1 MSTAAPLLDVRALD
15 LRAGERVLVSQL
27 DLQVHGGELWCVLGP
42 NGSGKTTLLHTLA
55 GLRAPAAGSVQC
67 LALDVA
73 RAPPEQLAR
82 RRGLLPQTVHDSFS
96 ARALDVVLLG
106 RHPHHD
112 RWSFGDSADDR
123 RIALDAL
130 ATVDAAALAAR
141 DVTTLSGG
149 ERQRVAVAAL
159 LAQQVPLMLLDEP
172 TAHLDLKHQVGL
184 LQHLRAWARHGAHAA
199 VLALHD
205 LNLAARFATHA
216 LLLGPRA
223 QARAGRVDEVMT
235 DDALAAAFDHPLR
248 RQRVDD
254 RWIYWPE

>member
-1 MSTAAPLLDVRALD
+1 VSEDLLLEARDLCLRVGTRAL
-15 LRAGERVLVSQL
+15 LSSLTLQVRAGE
-27 DLQVHGGELWCVLGP
+27 LWFVLGP

-55 GLRAPAAGSVQC
+55 GLRAPASGAVSC
-67 LALDVA
+67 LGLELADA
-73 RAPPEQLAR
+73 APEQLAR
-82 RRGLLPQTVHDSFS
+82 RRGLLTQTVHDSFS
-96 ARALDVVLLG
+96 AHALDVVLLG

-112 RWSFGDSADDR
+112 RWSFGDSDDDR

-130 ATVDAAALAAR
+130 AAVDAAALAAR

-172 TAHLDLKHQVGL
+172 TAHLDLKHQIGL
-184 LQHLRAWARHGAHAA
+184 LEHLRTWVRQGARAA

-216 LLLGPRA
+216 LLLAPEGRTSAGP
-223 QARAGRVDEVMT
+223 VDHVMT
-235 DDALAAAFDHPLR
+235 EAALAAAFDHPLK
-248 RQRVDD
+248 RQRVDS
-254 RWIYWPE
+254 RWIYLPG

>member
-1 MSTAAPLLDVRALD
+1 MNDAPLLDVRALRLRVGTRTLLSD
-15 LRAGERVLVSQL
+15 LT
-27 DLQVHGGELWCVLGP
+27 LQVRAGELWCVLGP

-55 GLRAPAAGSVQC
+55 GLRAPATGAVSC
-67 LALDVA
+67 LGLDVA
-73 RAPPEQLAR
+73 NAAAEQLAL
-82 RRGLLPQTVHDSFS
+82 RRGLLTQTVHDSFS

-112 RWSFGDSADDR
+112 RWSFGDSDDDR

-130 ATVDAAALAAR
+130 GAVDAAALAAR

-159 LAQQVPLMLLDEP
+159 LAQRVPLMLLDEP
-172 TAHLDLKHQVGL
+172 TAHLDLKHQIGL
-184 LQHLRAWARHGAHAA
+184 LEHLRTWARQGMHAA

-216 LLLGPRA
+216 LLLSPD
-223 QARAGRVDEVMT
+223 ARASAGPVGEVMT
-235 DDALAAAFDHPLR
+235 ETALAAAFDHPLR
-248 RQRVDD
+248 RQRVDS
-254 RWIYWPE
+254 RWVYLPG

>member
-1 MSTAAPLLDVRALD
+1 MNGVVLLDARELD
-15 LRAGERVLVSQL
+15 LRVGARTLLSAL
-27 DLQVHGGELWCVLGP
+27 TLQVRAGELWCLLGP

-55 GLRAPAAGSVQC
+55 GLRAPALGSVSC
-67 LALDVA
+67 LGLDVA
-73 RAPPEQLAR
+73 SAAPEQLAR
-82 RRGLLPQTVHDSFS
+82 RRGLLTQSVHDSFS

-112 RWSFGDSADDR
+112 RWSFGDSDDDR

-130 ATVDAAALAAR
+130 VAVDAAALAAR

-149 ERQRVAVAAL
+149 ERQRVALAAL

-172 TAHLDLKHQVGL
+172 TAHLDLKHQIGL
-184 LQHLRAWARHGAHAA
+184 LEHLHVWVQQGERAA

-216 LLLGPRA
+216 LLLAPDGRASTGP
-223 QARAGRVDEVMT
+223 VDDVMT
-235 DDALAAAFDHPLR
+235 DAALAAAFDHPLH
-248 RQRVDD
+248 RQRVDS
-254 RWIYWPE
+254 RWIYLPG

>member
-1 MSTAAPLLDVRALD
+1 MSVLLDVRD
-15 LRAGERVLVSQL
+15 LGLRIGSRTLLKQL
-27 DLQVHGGELWCVLGP
+27 SLQVRAGELWCVLGP

-55 GLRAPAAGSVQC
+55 GLRAPAAGSVSC
-67 LALDVA
+67 LGLDAA
-73 RAPPEQLAR
+73 RAPSEQLAR
-82 RRGLLPQTVHDSFS
+82 QRGLLTQTVHDSFS
-96 ARALDVVLLG
+96 ASALDVVLLG

-112 RWSFGDSADDR
+112 RWSFGDSDDDR

-130 ATVDAAALAAR
+130 AAVDAAALAPR

-184 LQHLRAWARHGAHAA
+184 LQHLRAWVHQDAHAA

-205 LNLAARFATHA
+205 LNLVARFATHA
-216 LLLGPRA
+216 LLLQADGH
-223 QARAGRVDEVMT
+223 ARAGVVDDVMT
-235 DDALAAAFDHPLR
+235 DDALAAAFDHPLHR
-248 RQRVDD
+248 RRIDS
-254 RWIYWPE
+254 RWIYWPG

>member
-1 MSTAAPLLDVRALD
+1 MTALLDVRGLD
-15 LRAGERVLVSQL
+15 LRAGARTLVSQL
-27 DLQVHGGELWCVLGP
+27 TLQVQPGELWCVLGP

-55 GLRAPAAGSVQC
+55 GLRAPAAGTVQC
-67 LALDVA
+67 AGLDVN

-82 RRGLLPQTVHDSFS
+82 RRGLLTQTVHDSFS

-112 RWSFGDSADDR
+112 RWSFGDSADDH

-130 ATVDAAALAAR
+130 ARVDGAALAAR

-172 TAHLDLKHQVGL
+172 TAHLDLKHQIGL
-184 LQHLRAWARHGAHAA
+184 LTHLRAWVQHGAHAA
-199 VLALHD
+199 LLALHD

-216 LLLGPRA
+216 LLLGPQA
-223 QARAGRVDEVMT
+223 QVRAGRVDDVMT
-235 DDALAAAFDHPLR
+235 DAALAAAFDHPLR
-248 RQRVDD
+248 RQRVDA
-254 RWIYWPE
+254 RWIYLPD

>member
-1 MSTAAPLLDVRALD
+1 MSADVLLEARELS
-15 LRAGERVLVSQL
+15 LRIGTRTLLSAFTLRVQA
-27 DLQVHGGELWCVLGP
+27 GELWCVLGP

-55 GLRAPAAGSVQC
+55 GLRAPAAGSVTCQG
-67 LALDVA
+67 LDVA
-73 RAPPEQLAR
+73 RTPPEVLAR
-82 RRGLLPQTVHDSFS
+82 QRGLLTQTVHDSL
-96 ARALDVVLLG
+96 AAAALDVVLLG

-112 RWSFGDSADDR
+112 RWSFGDSDDDR

-130 ATVDAAALAAR
+130 AAVDAATLAAR

-149 ERQRVAVAAL
+149 ERQRVGVAAL

-184 LQHLRAWARHGAHAA
+184 LEHLRRWVRQGAHAA

-216 LLLGPRA
+216 LVLAPDGRTSAGP
-223 QARAGRVDEVMT
+223 VDDVMT
-235 DDALAAAFDHPLR
+235 DAALAAAFDHPLH
-248 RQRVDD
+248 RQRVDS
-254 RWIYWPE
+254 RWIYLPG

>member
-1 MSTAAPLLDVRALD
+1 LNANPLLDVCALG
-15 LRAGERVLVSQL
+15 LRVGARTLLSAL
-27 DLQVHGGELWCVLGP
+27 TLQVRAGELWCVLGP

-55 GLRAPAAGSVQC
+55 GLRAPASGSVSC
-67 LALDVA
+67 VGLDA
-73 RAPPEQLAR
+73 ASAAPEQLAR
-82 RRGLLPQTVHDSFS
+82 QRGLLTQTVHDSFS

-112 RWSFGDSADDR
+112 RWSFGDSDGDR

-130 ATVDAAALAAR
+130 AAVDAAALAAR

-149 ERQRVAVAAL
+149 ERQRVALAAL

-172 TAHLDLKHQVGL
+172 TAHLDLKHQIGL
-184 LQHLRAWARHGAHAA
+184 LEHLRSWVRQGAHAA

-216 LLLGPRA
+216 LLLAPDAR
-223 QARAGRVDEVMT
+223 ARAGPVDDVMT
-235 DDALAAAFDHPLR
+235 DDALAAAFDHPLK
-248 RQRVDD
+248 RQRIDS
-254 RWIYWPE
+254 RWVYLPG

>member
-1 MSTAAPLLDVRALD
+1 MSGDALLLEARALD
-15 LRAGERVLVSQL
+15 LRAGARLLVSQL
-27 DLQVHGGELWCVLGP
+27 DLQVRAGELWCVLGP

-55 GLRAPAAGSVQC
+55 GLRAPAAGSVSC
-67 LALDVA
+67 GGLDLA
-73 RAPPEQLAR
+73 RARPEELAR
-82 RRGLLPQTVHDSFS
+82 QRGLLTQSVHDSFS

-112 RWSFGDSADDR
+112 RWSFGDSDDDR

-130 ATVDAAALAAR
+130 AAVDAEALAAR

-172 TAHLDLKHQVGL
+172 IAHLDLKHQIGL
-184 LQHLRAWARHGAHAA
+184 LRHLRSWVRQGARAA

-223 QARAGRVDEVMT
+223 QARAGRVDDVMV

-254 RWIYWPE
+254 RWIYAPD